1 MEQYNH
7 ISIRKIRKEIRKL
20 QKPDSG
26 IWLSDERGLW
36 KFYLIFFLFSLGKK
50 KAAMLYTE
58 IKNDGGDVRGQCQNK
73 KFEIVISKNERVSGL
88 GS

>member
-1 MEQYNH
+1 MEVVFDFF
-7 ISIRKIRKEIRKL
+7 
-20 QKPDSG
+20 P
-26 IWLSDERGLW
+26 
-36 KFYLIFFLFSLGKK
+36 IFFGEK